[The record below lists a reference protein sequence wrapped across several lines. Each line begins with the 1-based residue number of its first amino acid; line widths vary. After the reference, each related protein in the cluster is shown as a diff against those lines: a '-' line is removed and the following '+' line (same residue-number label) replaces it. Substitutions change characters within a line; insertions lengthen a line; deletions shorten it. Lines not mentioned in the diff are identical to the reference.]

1 MLDLRLRRDESLLIE
16 TPSGGVE
23 VHMLDVRPK
32 DDEATIEVLVP
43 DDWTMDG
50 IPERAYKLHEEF
62 VLPVPDGQIR
72 LKLLRFRPN
81 REGTDGSVAIGIDA
95 PRDWEVLR

>member
-1 MLDLRLRRDESLLIE
+1 MLDLRLRKDESLLIE

-23 VHMLDVRPK
+23 VVVLEVRSQ
-32 DDEATIEVLVP
+32 DEQATIEVLVP
-43 DDWTMDG
+43 DEWTIDG
-50 IPERAYKLHEEF
+50 LPERAYSLHEEF
-62 VLPVPDGQIR
+62 IVPVPDGQIR

-81 REGTDGSVAIGIDA
+81 RDGTDGSVAIGIDA